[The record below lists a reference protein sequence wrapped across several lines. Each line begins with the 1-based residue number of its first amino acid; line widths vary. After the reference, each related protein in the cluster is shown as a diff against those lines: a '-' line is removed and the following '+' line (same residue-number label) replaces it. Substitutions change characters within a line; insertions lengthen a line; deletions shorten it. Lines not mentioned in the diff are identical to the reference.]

1 MVRWRWLV
9 VAVVVEG
16 AVVAAV
22 AARHLERGDLLL
34 ELRLVDDELDE
45 AAAARRRRVVHLV
58 DPVVVLAVALLD
70 PRRLDPHVVRGVSE
84 ERRHDRREV
93 RLEARAWNG
102 RSGR

>member
-1 MVRWRWLV
+1 M
-9 VAVVVEG
+9 VVEG
-16 AVVAAV
+16 VVVAEV

-70 PRRLDPHVVRGVSE
+70 PRRLDPDVVRGVSE

-93 RLEARAWNG
+93 RLEARA
-102 RSGR
+102 